1 MLIFRDIRG
10 WSGFILAAALVAA
23 PLAAGAQD
31 SGVWVRN
38 PASNCHVWNTSGEP
52 NRSFT
57 WSGGCENNVARGR
70 GVLQWFTNGIPSG
83 RYVGEY
89 ADGRMNGRGV
99 FEYTNGDVY
108 EGEFRDDRPN
118 GRAAFRAANGSRYSG
133 LVRNGS
139 PVQGEAAAPRGTA
152 GDDGLTNY
160 RGLFSDGQPV
170 RGKVKFPDGSFY
182 DGDLRGSKPAGWGVF
197 TTATGGRYEG
207 EFDNGKPNGF
217 GTYTVRV
224 GVAYAGLW
232 TDGCLRQR
240 NRTAAVIATEKECST
255 RSSS

>member
-38 PASNCHVWNTSGEP
+38 PASNCHVWNSSGEP
-52 NRSFT
+52 NRTFT
-57 WSGGCENNVARGR
+57 WSGGCEANIARGR

-170 RGKVKFPDGSFY
+170 RGKVKYPDGSFY
-182 DGDLRGSKPAGWGVF
+182 DGDLRGSKPSGWGIF

-224 GVAYAGLW
+224 GISYAGLW
-232 TDGCLRQR
+232 TDGCFRQR
-240 NRTAAVIATEKECST
+240 NRAAAVIATEKECST